1 VKVGDLVMPVH
12 NPRRDDGYLGVIV
25 GYDIDNDPV
34 VIWNKYDS
42 EWTFGE
48 MKGGTVSYTTPEY
61 RSSVEV
67 ISESR

>member
-1 VKVGDLVMPVH
+1 VKVGDLVMPAH
-12 NPRRDDGYLGVIV
+12 EPRRANGYLGVII

-34 VIWNKYDS
+34 VLWNRHDP
-42 EWTFGE
+42 EEIDERWAIN
-48 MKGGTVSYTTPEY
+48 GTMPEY